1 MNKLILLPFLLI
13 PACNKDN
20 DAADSGDSVA
30 VAPVSPQGRIG
41 GIVTD
46 QNGDAIE
53 GVTVSLGDIVG
64 TTAEDGSYMLL
75 EVEPAENLII
85 KFSKRGYA
93 TNYKVTTLIDW
104 ETVASNAMLL
114 AIDGSKTFSSFNEA
128 DFIVD
133 DTTMTFKP
141 NSFIDKATGLRY
153 NGDVTAEITHVDP
166 STDEIAGAPRDLSAI
181 SNSEDSQLVSYG
193 MVDVSLFGEDG
204 QELSIDADKPASV
217 RIPVTNGE
225 LPATLQL
232 QPGDTQKTWS
242 YDPVQGAWI
251 EEAEGVISATDDQLY
266 FSFDAP
272 HFSWWNCDMGF
283 VPSCAE
289 GRVIDFLGFPVRGA
303 DVTCAGGQT
312 TSTAVT
318 DENGEYTCSI
328 MVGDNVN
335 FTGRTFVANRTWEK
349 TNGAIF
355 MDSEGSSAATCEPI
369 PDIQIDVC
377 RIAGAVNIENYD
389 AVIDINN
396 PESKGADSLSAVF
409 WEPPGDVEYCQNPWE
424 SLYVNQ
430 CWYGTNDELVSMYP
444 ESSFPGIPQTA
455 RSAGGWVEVGNDRHS
470 YRMPKILEGTL
481 PFYNWDVHDVENGRV
496 TDHRPDFVQGDVVS
510 VQASGDS
517 STYFGPWSVEEFA
530 TVPNQVYFSADTLT
544 ANGGNLTI
552 DYGNRT
558 DGEVF
563 FAAMVADQ
571 QVLCKFDDD
580 GGFNVPASALSGLEP
595 GWGGASVFNLSM
607 TVAAGPDGLP
617 IYAQVFS
624 GETVPLNVE

>member
-1 MNKLILLPFLLI
+1 MNRLILLPLLLV
-13 PACNKDN
+13 PACNKDSN
-20 DAADSGDSVA
+20 TPDSGDSAA
-30 VAPVSPQGRIG
+30 VSPVSPQGRIG
-41 GIVTD
+41 GVVTD
-46 QNGDAIE
+46 QNGNAVE
-53 GVTVSLGDIVG
+53 GVIVSLGDITA
-64 TTAEDGSYMLL
+64 TTKDDGSYMLV
-75 EVEPAENLII
+75 EVDPGIDLVI

-93 TNYKVTTLIDW
+93 SNYKVTSLLNW
-104 ETVASNAMLL
+104 ETVASNATLL
-114 AIDGSKTFSSFNEA
+114 EVDGSQTISSFE
-128 DFIVD
+128 DSSFIVE
-133 DTTMTFKP
+133 DTSVEFKA
-141 NSFIDKATGLRY
+141 NSFIDKENGVRY
-153 NGDVTAEITHVDP
+153 NGVVTVEVTHVDP
-166 STDEIAGAPRDLSAI
+166 STAELSGAPRDLSAI
-181 SNSEDSQLVSYG
+181 SNSNDSQLVSYG

-204 QELSIDADKPASV
+204 QELSLDLDKPANL
-217 RIPVTNGE
+217 RIPITNGS
-225 LPATLQL
+225 LPSGLQL
-232 QPGDTQKTWS
+232 EPGDTQKTWS
-242 YDPVQGAWI
+242 YDPTLGTWV
-251 EEAEGVISATDDQLY
+251 EEAQGTISGDEEGLY
-266 FSFDAP
+266 FSFEAP

-289 GRVIDFLGFPVRGA
+289 GRVIDVLGFPVRGA

-318 DENGEYTCSI
+318 DENGEYSCSI
-328 MVGDNVN
+328 MVGDYVS
-335 FTGRTFVANRTWEK
+335 FTGRTFVANRSWHK
-349 TNGAIF
+349 TKGSIF
-355 MDSEGSSAATCEPI
+355 MDSEGSSAAECEPI

-377 RIAGAVNIENYD
+377 RIAGAINIENYD

-409 WEPPGDVEYCQNPWE
+409 WDPPGDIEYCQNPWE
-424 SLYVNQ
+424 SLHVNQ

-444 ESSFPGIPQTA
+444 ESAFPGIPDTA

-470 YRMPKILEGTL
+470 YRMPKSLEGML
-481 PFYNWDVHDVENGRV
+481 PFYNWDVHDVEDGRV
-496 TDHRPDFVQGDVVS
+496 TDHRPDFVQGDIVT
-510 VQASGDS
+510 VQASGDA

-530 TVPNQVYFSADTLT
+530 TVPNQVYFSEDTLT
-544 ANGGNLTI
+544 ANGGSLTV